1 MKKPEQAGNNGMFSI
16 DTEKEH
22 WLRMC
27 NFKRKKIN
35 QENLGHFDELPNN

>member
-1 MKKPEQAGNNGMFSI
+1 MFSI

-35 QENLGHFDELPNN
+35 